1 MVRKIVFVLF
11 LLVGGACGGSSGD
24 DATAASV
31 DVQLQISEV
40 VFGDHVTITNVGTV
54 EVSIDGMWLCNRP
67 DYSELSGT
75 LAAGE
80 SVEIEASRV
89 GGIEQSGGEVGLYS
103 DRAFTSSSAMVD
115 YLAWGTGGGRTG
127 VAVEA
132 GLWAAGE
139 SAPNGGASISRS
151 ADASG
156 AESWTS
162 G

>member
-1 MVRKIVFVLF
+1 MVRKVVFVLF
-11 LLVGGACGGSSGD
+11 LFVVGACGGSSGND
-24 DATAASV
+24 GTTGSV

-40 VFGDHVTITNVGTV
+40 VFGDHVTITNVGTA

-67 DYSELSGT
+67 DYSELSDT

-80 SVEIEASRV
+80 SVEIEASRL
-89 GGIEQSGGEVGLYS
+89 GGIGQPGGEVGLYS
-103 DRAFTSSSAMVD
+103 ERAFTSSSAMVD
-115 YLAWGTGGGRTG
+115 YVAWGTGGGRTG

-132 GLWAAGE
+132 GLWLSQE
-139 SAPNGGASISRS
+139 SAPNDGASISRS